1 MSDTFQI
8 EINGKACDAKPG
20 EMVIQVAD
28 REGIPIP
35 RFCYHEKLPIAA
47 NCRMCLVDVERA
59 PKPLPACATPVA
71 NGMIVRTQ
79 SERAL
84 NAQKAVMEFLLIN
97 HPLDCPICDQGGECE
112 LQDVALG
119 YGRGISRF
127 SERKR
132 VVADKNIGPLIATE
146 MTRCIHCTRCIRT
159 LELVGGYKELG
170 ATGRGENT
178 RIGTYI
184 ERSVDSEMSGNVI
197 DVCPVGA
204 LTSKPFRYRARVW
217 ELTQRAAI
225 APHDCIGSNVSVH
238 ALGKD
243 IQRVIPR
250 ENEELNEVWLSDRD
264 RFSYEA
270 LGHDERLLKPMIK
283 ENGKWRETDWENA
296 LHAASQ
302 ALRGVVEQGSGDDL
316 GCLVSP
322 SATVEEMFLARKL
335 MTAMGSNNIDH
346 RLRQSDF
353 SDDAGLDVFPSLGLP
368 LAEVDNLGAALLIG
382 SNLRKE
388 QPIAAHRLRKAAVK
402 GAAVHCVNPVEYDFN
417 MPLASNTVA
426 GGHALIEVLEVLK
439 AATAGKGSPVAK
451 QTIEDL
457 KNADKAAVLVGALGM
472 NHAEAAKVRALGRA
486 IADAT
491 GASFGYLTE
500 GANSA
505 GAWLAGAVPHR
516 GPAGDAS
523 GTAGRN
529 AAQMLKDG
537 CKGYLLIGVEPG
549 LDSADAGAARRSLAA
564 AGAVVAITAYASEE
578 LKAQAHVLLPAA
590 AWSETSGTFVNAE
603 GRWQSFSGAVVPKG
617 EARPAWKILR
627 VLGNLGEY
635 SGFDQL
641 DSEQVRDEL
650 FAVAGEIG
658 SDNKVSGSVNDEVAR
673 AAFWRI
679 GETPIYAVDMQTR
692 RAGALQHT
700 ADAGQTVAR
709 LNSSDANQLGL
720 GEAAM
725 VAIKQGDARVV
736 LRLEIDDRI
745 ASGCVWVPTGVPDTA
760 ELGAA
765 MGPAE
770 LERA

>member
-1 MSDTFQI
+1 MSDAFNIT
-8 EINGKACDAKPG
+8 INGKTCEAKRG
-20 EMVIQVAD
+20 EMLIQVAD

-59 PKPLPACATPVA
+59 PKPLPACATPVMD
-71 NGMIVRTQ
+71 GMIVRTQ

-119 YGRGISRF
+119 YGRGVSRF
-127 SERKR
+127 VERKR

-217 ELTQRAAI
+217 ELTQHAGV

-250 ENEELNEVWLSDRD
+250 DNEAVNEVWISDRD

-270 LGHDERLLKPMIK
+270 LGHEERLLRPMVK
-283 ENGKWRETDWENA
+283 ENGHWRETDWESA

-316 GCLVSP
+316 GCLISP
-322 SATVEEMFLARKL
+322 SATVEEMHLAQKL
-335 MTAMGSNNIDH
+335 MRALGSNNIDH

-353 SDDAGLDVFPSLGLP
+353 SDDDGMDAFPSLGLP
-368 LAEVDNLGAALLIG
+368 IADIEHLDAALLIG

-402 GAAVHCVNPVEYDFN
+402 GASVHCLNPVRYDFN

-426 GGHALIEVLEVLK
+426 GGHALIEALEVLK
-439 AATAGKGSPVAK
+439 AATSGKGSPEAK
-451 QTIEDL
+451 QTIADL
-457 KNADKAAVLVGALGM
+457 KNAGNAAVMVGALGM
-472 NHAEAAKVRALGRA
+472 NHAEAARVRGLGRA

-491 GASFGYLTE
+491 GARFGYLTE

-505 GAWLAGAVPHR
+505 GAWLTGAVPHR
-516 GPAGDAS
+516 GPAGDAGVS
-523 GTAGRN
+523 KGRN
-529 AAQMLKDG
+529 AGDMLKEG

-549 LDSADAGAARRSLAA
+549 LDSADAGAARRNLKA
-564 AGAVVAITAYASEE
+564 AGAVVAITAFASDEM
-578 LKAQAHVLLPAA
+578 KAQAHVLLPAA
-590 AWSETSGTFVNAE
+590 AWGESSGTFVNAE
-603 GRWQSFSGAVVPKG
+603 GRWQSFNGAVAPKG
-617 EARPAWKILR
+617 DARPAWKILR
-627 VLGNLGEY
+627 VLGNLGEFE
-635 SGFDQL
+635 GFDQL
-641 DSEQVRDEL
+641 SSEEVCDEIY
-650 FAVAGEIG
+650 AKAGSLTSE
-658 SDNKVSGSVNDEVAR
+658 NKVSGGNDGAVAK

-679 GETPIYAVDMQTR
+679 GETPIYAVDMQVR
-692 RAGALQHT
+692 RSGALQHT
-700 ADAGQTVAR
+700 SDAGQTVAR
-709 LNSSDANQLGL
+709 LNSSDANHLGL

-725 VAIKQGDARVV
+725 VAVKQGDARVV

-745 ASGCVWVPTGVPDTA
+745 ASGCVWVPTGVPDTV

>member
-1 MSDTFQI
+1 
-8 EINGKACDAKPG
+8 
-20 EMVIQVAD
+20 
-28 REGIPIP
+28 
-35 RFCYHEKLPIAA
+35 
-47 NCRMCLVDVERA
+47 
-59 PKPLPACATPVA
+59 
-71 NGMIVRTQ
+71 
-79 SERAL
+79 
-84 NAQKAVMEFLLIN
+84 
-97 HPLDCPICDQGGECE
+97 
-112 LQDVALG
+112 
-119 YGRGISRF
+119 
-127 SERKR
+127 
-132 VVADKNIGPLIATE
+132 
-146 MTRCIHCTRCIRT
+146 
-159 LELVGGYKELG
+159 
-170 ATGRGENT
+170 
-178 RIGTYI
+178 
-184 ERSVDSEMSGNVI
+184 
-197 DVCPVGA
+197 
-204 LTSKPFRYRARVW
+204 
-217 ELTQRAAI
+217 
-225 APHDCIGSNVSVH
+225 
-238 ALGKD
+238 
-243 IQRVIPR
+243 
-250 ENEELNEVWLSDRD
+250 
-264 RFSYEA
+264 
-270 LGHDERLLKPMIK
+270 
-283 ENGKWRETDWENA
+283 
-296 LHAASQ
+296 
-302 ALRGVVEQGSGDDL
+302 
-316 GCLVSP
+316 
-322 SATVEEMFLARKL
+322 
-335 MTAMGSNNIDH
+335 
-346 RLRQSDF
+346 
-353 SDDAGLDVFPSLGLP
+353 
-368 LAEVDNLGAALLIG
+368 
-382 SNLRKE
+382 
-388 QPIAAHRLRKAAVK
+388 
-402 GAAVHCVNPVEYDFN
+402 
-417 MPLASNTVA
+417 
-426 GGHALIEVLEVLK
+426 
-439 AATAGKGSPVAK
+439 
-451 QTIEDL
+451 
-457 KNADKAAVLVGALGM
+457 M

-590 AWSETSGTFVNAE
+590 AWSETSGTYVNAE

-635 SGFDQL
+635 AGFDQL

-650 FAVAGEIG
+650 FAVAGSLG
-658 SDNKVSGSVNDEVAR
+658 SDNTVSGSDSGSVNGEVAR

-745 ASGCVWVPTGVPDTA
+745 ASGCVWVPSGVPDTA

>member
-1 MSDTFQI
+1 MSDTVNIF
-8 EINGKACDAKPG
+8 INGKSCAARKG
-20 EMVIQVAD
+20 EMLIQVAD

-59 PKPLPACATPVA
+59 PKPLPACATPVMD
-71 NGMIVRTQ
+71 GMIVRTQ

-119 YGRGISRF
+119 YGRGVSRF
-127 SERKR
+127 VERKR

-217 ELTQRAAI
+217 ELTQHAGV
-225 APHDCIGSNVSVH
+225 APHDCIGSNVSMH
-238 ALGKD
+238 SLAKD

-250 ENEELNEVWLSDRD
+250 MNEDVNEVWLSDRD

-270 LGHDERLLKPMIK
+270 LNSDERLLKPMVK
-283 ENGKWRETDWENA
+283 ENGKWRETEWESA

-316 GCLVSP
+316 GCLISP
-322 SATVEEMFLARKL
+322 SATVEEMVLAQKL
-335 MTAMGSNNIDH
+335 MRAMGSNNIDH

-353 SDDAGLDVFPSLGLP
+353 SDDAGMDVYPSLGLP
-368 LAEVDNLGAALLIG
+368 IAGIENLNAALLIG

-426 GGHALIEVLEVLK
+426 GGHALIEALEGLK
-439 AATAGKGSPVAK
+439 AAAGGKGSPEAK
-451 QTIEDL
+451 RAVEDL
-457 KNADKAAVLVGALGM
+457 QNAENAAVIVGALGM
-472 NHAEAAKVRALGRA
+472 NHAEASKVRALGRA

-500 GANSA
+500 GANAA
-505 GAWLAGAVPHR
+505 GAWLSGAVPHR
-516 GPAGDAS
+516 GPVGAS
-523 GTAGRN
+523 VTAGKN
-529 AAQMLKDG
+529 ASQMLTDG
-537 CKGYLLIGVEPG
+537 LNGYLLIGVEPG

-564 AGAVVAITAYASEE
+564 AGAVVAITAYASDE
-578 LKAQAHVLLPAA
+578 LKEQAHVLLPAA
-590 AWSETSGTFVNAE
+590 AWGETSGTFVNAE
-603 GRWQSFSGAVVPKG
+603 GRWQSFNGAVAPKG

-635 SGFDQL
+635 EGFEQMS
-641 DSEQVRDEL
+641 SEEVRDEIIDAACDL
-650 FAVAGEIG
+650 TSE
-658 SDNKVSGSVNDEVAR
+658 NKVSGGANGT
-673 AAFWRI
+673 AAKAKFWRI
-679 GETPIYAVDMQTR
+679 GETPIYAVDMQVR

-700 ADAGQTVAR
+700 GDAGQTVAR
-709 LNSSDANQLGL
+709 LNSKDANDLGL

-725 VAIKQGDARVV
+725 IAVKQGDARVV

-760 ELGAA
+760 SLGAA